1 MFGEALIRGRRHGPF
16 HLPPCEAGGP
26 AAPQVLRTHWPS
38 SPSSSKSQSH
48 MGFQPRGDECGSQ
61 AVGGCTA
68 PGVLAMGQFLICKED
83 DSQPQDPAGAAA
95 WPRFLYRSHSRDL
108 GRERSGPA
116 CTRRPRPSS
125 YEETG
130 ARSAPEVSAM
140 SPPPRF
146 LPAPTFQAVLGS
158 LLRMPRDVLGRSWA
172 RG

>member
-1 MFGEALIRGRRHGPF
+1 MALSTCLHVRLVAQQHPRCSGHTG
-16 HLPPCEAGGP
+16 HLRPPPRSLRATWDSSPEGMSVGVRQWG
-26 AAPQVLRTHWPS
+26 AAPS
-38 SPSSSKSQSH
+38 
-48 MGFQPRGDECGSQ
+48 
-61 AVGGCTA
+61 
-68 PGVLAMGQFLICKED
+68 PGVLTMGQFLICKED
-83 DSQPQDPAGAAA
+83 ESQPQHPAGAAA

-125 YEETG
+125 YKETG
-130 ARSAPEVSAM
+130 ARSAPEVSTM